1 MAIVNNKLTEAA
13 EPLPPEHPYGARMTE
28 KVRARAEAPKA
39 SAFLVGQ
46 FEKSLAANL
55 GEYIANYDANLQRSG
70 LGHN

>member
-1 MAIVNNKLTEAA
+1 MAAA
-13 EPLPPEHPYGARMTE
+13 CGNAE
-28 KVRARAEAPKA
+28 RARAEAPKA